1 MAIEPEPRLLNAFS
15 SLEIRHLLALDAVA
29 TEGTFGRAAERL
41 GYTQSAVSQQIAALE
56 RAIGGAVF
64 DRPGG
69 PKPVRITPLGK
80 LVLAHA
86 RELLDRAQATAEA
99 IERFKA
105 GEGRIDIGT
114 FQSVSNVLLPQI
126 VMQLRDEHPAVDI
139 RVFEEDTAV
148 ERLLA
153 GELDLTYWVG
163 PLDGPIE
170 SVKLLDDPYVLVSRR
185 GDFPDGP
192 VRCEQLDG
200 VQMVSFPRLL
210 CDMGRVEDT
219 FAALGVEPLIV
230 FRTADNGAVTVD
242 GPRRHGR
249 GGDADA
255 GDRHRP
261 RRRRAVHP
269 RAGADD
275 PPTRGVCD
283 VAGRAH
289 AVATGPASHRHL
301 GVGRRATWPSAEPTA
316 DADVQPRRLT
326 CRADQLLMG
335 GRPRI

>member
-1 MAIEPEPRLLNAFS
+1 M
-15 SLEIRHLLALDAVA
+15 LALDAVA

-41 GYTQSAVSQQIAALE
+41 RYTQSAVSQQIAALE
-56 RAIGGAVF
+56 RAIGGTVF

-86 RELLDRAQATAEA
+86 RDLLDRAQATAEA

-114 FQSVSNVLLPQI
+114 FQSVSNVMLPQI
-126 VMQLRDEHPAVDI
+126 VKQLRDEHPAVDI

-153 GELDLTYWVG
+153 GELDVTFWVG

-170 SVKLLDDPYVLVSRR
+170 SVKLLDDPYVLVTRR

-210 CDMGRVEDT
+210 CDMGRVEDS
-219 FAALGVEPLIV
+219 FAAAGVEPLIV
-230 FRTADNGAVTVD
+230 FRTADNGAVMSMVRAGMGAAVMPMLAVD
-242 GPRRHGR
+242 I
-249 GGDADA
+249 
-255 GDRHRP
+255 RP
-261 RRRRAVHP
+261 DDERAVHA
-269 RAGADD
+269 RVGADD
-275 PPTRGVCD
+275 PATRGLCH
-283 VAGRAH
+283 VAGRTH
-289 AVATGPASHRHL
+289 AVTTRPARHRHL
-301 GVGRRATWPSAEPTA
+301 GDRCG
-316 DADVQPRRLT
+316 
-326 CRADQLLMG
+326 
-335 GRPRI
+335 

>member
-1 MAIEPEPRLLNAFS
+1 MLPGYPRGMATEPEPRLLNAFS
-15 SLEIRHLLALDAVA
+15 SLELRHLLALDAVA

-86 RELLDRAQATAEA
+86 RDLLDRAQSTADA

-126 VMQLRDEHPAVDI
+126 VLQLRDEHPAVDI
-139 RVFEEDTAV
+139 RVFEEDAAV

-153 GELDLTYWVG
+153 GELDLAFWVG
-163 PLDGPIE
+163 PSDGPIA

-192 VRCEQLDG
+192 VQLEQLDG

-210 CDMGRVEDT
+210 CDMGRVEDA
-219 FAALGVEPLIV
+219 FAAEGVEPLIV
-230 FRTADNGAVTVD
+230 FRTADNGAVASMVRAGMGAAVMPMLAIDIRPDDDVLCTHELRPPIRPREVCVMWQAGRTLSPLAQRVIDISVD
-242 GPRRHGR
+242 VARHVTERR
-249 GGDADA
+249 A
-255 GDRHRP
+255 GSRP
-261 RRRRAVHP
+261 RRP
-269 RAGADD
+269 R
-275 PPTRGVCD
+275 TR
-283 VAGRAH
+283 VA
-289 AVATGPASHRHL
+289 
-301 GVGRRATWPSAEPTA
+301 
-316 DADVQPRRLT
+316 
-326 CRADQLLMG
+326 
-335 GRPRI
+335 

>member
-1 MAIEPEPRLLNAFS
+1 MAIESVPRLLSAFS
-15 SLEIRHLLALDAVA
+15 SLELRHLLALDAVA
-29 TEGTFGRAAERL
+29 SEGTFGRAAERL
-41 GYTQSAVSQQIAALE
+41 GYTQSAVSQQVAALE

-80 LVLAHA
+80 LLLAHA
-86 RELLDRAQATAEA
+86 RDLLDRAQATAEA

-114 FQSVSNVLLPQI
+114 FQSVSTVLLPQI

-153 GELDLTYWVG
+153 GELDLAFWVG

-170 SVKLLDDPYVLVSRR
+170 SVKLLDDPYVLVCRR
-185 GDFPDGP
+185 GDFPEGP
-192 VRCEQLDG
+192 VHCEQLDG

-219 FAALGVEPLIV
+219 FAAAGIEPLVV
-230 FRTADNGAVTVD
+230 FRTADNGAVMSMVRAGMGAAVMPMLAVD
-242 GPRRHGR
+242 IRPDDDVLCTHELVP
-249 GGDADA
+249 AI
-255 GDRHRP
+255 RP
-261 RRRRAVHP
+261 REVCVMWQ
-269 RAGADD
+269 AGRTLSPLAQQVIDISVSVA
-275 PPTRGVCD
+275 RD
-283 VAGRAH
+283 VADGRDGTRRDH
-289 AVATGPASHRHL
+289 ARVA
-301 GVGRRATWPSAEPTA
+301 
-316 DADVQPRRLT
+316 
-326 CRADQLLMG
+326 
-335 GRPRI
+335 

>member
-1 MAIEPEPRLLNAFS
+1 MAAEPAPRLQSAFS
-15 SLEIRHLLALDAVA
+15 SLELRHLLALDAVA
-29 TEGTFGRAAERL
+29 VEGTFGRAAERL

-86 RELLDRAQATAEA
+86 RDLLDRAQATADA

-114 FQSVSNVLLPQI
+114 FQSVSNVLLPEI
-126 VMQLRDEHPAVDI
+126 VVQLRAEHPAVDI

-153 GELDLTYWVG
+153 GELDLAYWVG
-163 PLDGPIE
+163 PNDGPIE

-192 VRCEQLDG
+192 VQCAQLDG
-200 VQMVSFPRLL
+200 VQLVSFPRLL

-219 FAALGVEPLIV
+219 FASLGVNPVVV
-230 FRTADNGAVTVD
+230 FRTADNGAVLSMVRAGMGAAVMPLLAVD
-242 GPRRHGR
+242 IHPDDDLLCTHELLPAIAPREVCILWQAGR
-249 GGDADA
+249 TLSPLAQRVIEISRSVGEAVA
-255 GDRHRP
+255 E
-261 RRRRAVHP
+261 RRAGSGWP
-269 RAGADD
+269 R
-275 PPTRGVCD
+275 TR
-283 VAGRAH
+283 VA
-289 AVATGPASHRHL
+289 
-301 GVGRRATWPSAEPTA
+301 
-316 DADVQPRRLT
+316 
-326 CRADQLLMG
+326 
-335 GRPRI
+335 

>member
-1 MAIEPEPRLLNAFS
+1 MAIESVPRLLSAFS
-15 SLEIRHLLALDAVA
+15 SLELRHLLALDAVA

-41 GYTQSAVSQQIAALE
+41 GYTQSAVSQQIATLE

-80 LVLAHA
+80 LLLAHA
-86 RELLDRAQATAEA
+86 RDLLDRAQATAEA

-126 VMQLRDEHPAVDI
+126 VKQLRDEHPAVDI

-153 GELDLTYWVG
+153 GELDLAYWVG

-192 VRCEQLDG
+192 VHCEQLDG

-219 FAALGVEPLIV
+219 FAAAGIEPLVV
-230 FRTADNGAVTVD
+230 FRTADNGAVMSMVRAGMGAAVMPMLAVD
-242 GPRRHGR
+242 IRPDDDVLCTHELVP
-249 GGDADA
+249 AI
-255 GDRHRP
+255 RP
-261 RRRRAVHP
+261 RE
-269 RAGADD
+269 
-275 PPTRGVCD
+275 VC
-283 VAGRAH
+283 VMWQAGRTLSPLAQRVIDISV
-289 AVATGPASHRHL
+289 AVARD
-301 GVGRRATWPSAEPTA
+301 VGDGRDGARRNHARVA
-316 DADVQPRRLT
+316 
-326 CRADQLLMG
+326 
-335 GRPRI
+335 

>member
-1 MAIEPEPRLLNAFS
+1 MAIESVPRLLSAFS
-15 SLEIRHLLALDAVA
+15 SLELRHLLALDAVA
-29 TEGTFGRAAERL
+29 SEGTFGRAAERL
-41 GYTQSAVSQQIAALE
+41 GYTQSAVSQQVAALE

-80 LVLAHA
+80 LLLAHA
-86 RELLDRAQATAEA
+86 RDLLDRAQATAEA

-126 VMQLRDEHPAVDI
+126 VMQLREEHPAVDI

-153 GELDLTYWVG
+153 GELDLAFWVG

-170 SVKLLDDPYVLVSRR
+170 SVKLLDDPYVLVCRR
-185 GDFPDGP
+185 GDFPEGP
-192 VRCEQLDG
+192 VHCEQLDG

-219 FAALGVEPLIV
+219 FAAAGIEPLVV
-230 FRTADNGAVTVD
+230 FRTADNGAVMSMVRAGMGAAVMPMLAVD
-242 GPRRHGR
+242 IRPDDDVLCTHELVP
-249 GGDADA
+249 AI
-255 GDRHRP
+255 RP
-261 RRRRAVHP
+261 REVCVMWQ
-269 RAGADD
+269 AGRTLSPLAQQVIDISVSVA
-275 PPTRGVCD
+275 RD
-283 VAGRAH
+283 VADGRDGTRRDH
-289 AVATGPASHRHL
+289 ARVA
-301 GVGRRATWPSAEPTA
+301 
-316 DADVQPRRLT
+316 
-326 CRADQLLMG
+326 
-335 GRPRI
+335 

>member
-1 MAIEPEPRLLNAFS
+1 MAVAPEPRLLSAFS
-15 SLEIRHLLALDAVA
+15 SLELRHLQALDAVA

-56 RAIGGAVF
+56 RAIGGVVF

-80 LVLAHA
+80 LVLGHA
-86 RELLDRAQATAEA
+86 RDLLDRAQATAEA

-114 FQSVSNVLLPQI
+114 FQSVSNVMLPQI
-126 VMQLRDEHPAVDI
+126 VKQLRDEHPAVDL

-148 ERLLA
+148 DRLLA
-153 GELDLTYWVG
+153 GELDLTFWVG

-210 CDMGRVEDT
+210 CDMGRVEDS
-219 FAALGVEPLIV
+219 FAAAGVEPVIV
-230 FRTADNGAVTVD
+230 FRTADNGAVTSMVRAGMGAAVMPMLAVD
-242 GPRRHGR
+242 IHPDDDVLCTHELIPTI
-249 GGDADA
+249 
-255 GDRHRP
+255 RP
-261 RRRRAVHP
+261 RE
-269 RAGADD
+269 
-275 PPTRGVCD
+275 VC
-283 VAGRAH
+283 VMWQAGRTLSPLARRVIDISVS
-289 AVATGPASHRHL
+289 VAA
-301 GVGRRATWPSAEPTA
+301 GVAAARAAT
-316 DADVQPRRLT
+316 
-326 CRADQLLMG
+326 
-335 GRPRI
+335 RPRGRARVA